1 MTDDTKTPDTPSR
14 PPSRAKRHLRL
25 VTASPEAGEQTAA
38 GKGRRK
44 AAAAPASAS
53 GGRGV
58 AGKGRTQGQ
67 SSGQVEGEVIRT
79 RGAKRVKTLRSGV
92 VDRETGITAKQ
103 LAFAEGVA
111 SGMTLSDAYRAAY
124 DARLMTDKSVWE
136 ASCRMLQH
144 FKVRA
149 RLDQIAREREEARR
163 MLATSDAA
171 SALETLRRMMTEAD
185 SDATKVRAAEL
196 LAKSAGVFTERV
208 EIEDKTDRSAS
219 EIEQA
224 IADRLRRLGL
234 AS

>member
-14 PPSRAKRHLRL
+14 PPRAKRHLRL
-25 VTASPEAGEQTAA
+25 VTASPDTGKQTGAV
-38 GKGRRK
+38 GKRK
-44 AAAAPASAS
+44 AAAAGSASAS

-58 AGKGRTQGQ
+58 AGKGRTQGEG
-67 SSGQVEGEVIRT
+67 SGQVEGEVIRT
-79 RGAKRVKTLRSGV
+79 RGAKRAKTLRSGV

-171 SALETLRRMMTEAD
+171 SALETLRRMMTQAD
-185 SDATKVRAAEL
+185 SDSTKVRAAEL
-196 LAKSAGVFTERV
+196 LAKAAGVFTDKV

-219 EIEQA
+219 EIEHA

>member
-1 MTDDTKTPDTPSR
+1 MTDDTKTPANPPR
-14 PPSRAKRHLRL
+14 PTNRAKRHLRV

-38 GKGRRK
+38 
-44 AAAAPASAS
+44 APASAS
-53 GGRGV
+53 GGRG
-58 AGKGRTQGQ
+58 AIGEGKEQGG
-67 SSGQVEGEVIRT
+67 SSGQAEGEVIRT
-79 RGAKRVKTLRSGV
+79 RGAKRAKTLRSGV

-136 ASCRMLQH
+136 AACRMLQH
-144 FKVRA
+144 SKVRA

-171 SALETLRRMMTEAD
+171 AALETLRRMMERAD

-196 LAKSAGVFTERV
+196 LAKAAGVFTDKV

-219 EIEQA
+219 DIEHA

>member
-1 MTDDTKTPDTPSR
+1 M
-14 PPSRAKRHLRL
+14 
-25 VTASPEAGEQTAA
+25 
-38 GKGRRK
+38 
-44 AAAAPASAS
+44 
-53 GGRGV
+53 
-58 AGKGRTQGQ
+58 
-67 SSGQVEGEVIRT
+67 IRT
-79 RGAKRVKTLRSGV
+79 RGAKRAKTLRSGV

-124 DARLMTDKSVWE
+124 DARLMTDKSIWE
-136 ASCRMLQH
+136 SACKMVNH
-144 FKVRA
+144 VKVRT

-171 SALETLRRMMTEAD
+171 SALETLRRMMAEAD

>member
-1 MTDDTKTPDTPSR
+1 M
-14 PPSRAKRHLRL
+14 
-25 VTASPEAGEQTAA
+25 
-38 GKGRRK
+38 
-44 AAAAPASAS
+44 
-53 GGRGV
+53 
-58 AGKGRTQGQ
+58 
-67 SSGQVEGEVIRT
+67 
-79 RGAKRVKTLRSGV
+79 
-92 VDRETGITAKQ
+92 VDRDTGMTAKQ

-124 DARLMTDKSVWE
+124 DARLMTAKSVWE
-136 ASCRMLQH
+136 SACKMVGH
-144 FKVRA
+144 VKVRA

-171 SALETLRRMMTEAD
+171 SALETLRLMMATAD
-185 SDATKVRAAEL
+185 SDSTKVRAAEL
-196 LAKSAGVFTERV
+196 LAKAAGVFTERV

>member
-1 MTDDTKTPDTPSR
+1 MTDETKTPDTSR

-25 VTASPEAGEQTAA
+25 VTASPEAAA
-38 GKGRRK
+38 GKGRGK

-53 GGRGV
+53 VGRGV
-58 AGKGRTQGQ
+58 AAKGRTQGQ

-79 RGAKRVKTLRSGV
+79 RGAKRAKTLRSGV

-124 DARLMTDKSVWE
+124 DARLMTDKSIWE
-136 ASCRMLQH
+136 SACKMVNH
-144 FKVRA
+144 VKVRT

>member
-1 MTDDTKTPDTPSR
+1 M
-14 PPSRAKRHLRL
+14 
-25 VTASPEAGEQTAA
+25 
-38 GKGRRK
+38 
-44 AAAAPASAS
+44 
-53 GGRGV
+53 
-58 AGKGRTQGQ
+58 
-67 SSGQVEGEVIRT
+67 IRT
-79 RGAKRVKTLRSGV
+79 RGAKRAKTLRSGV

-136 ASCRMLQH
+136 AACRMLQH
-144 FKVRA
+144 SKVRA

-171 SALETLRRMMTEAD
+171 AALETLRRMMERAD

-196 LAKSAGVFTERV
+196 LAKAAGVFTDKV

-219 EIEQA
+219 DIEHA

>member
-1 MTDDTKTPDTPSR
+1 MTDDTAPAKTSR
-14 PPSRAKRHLRL
+14 PPRAKRHLT
-25 VTASPEAGEQTAA
+25 VVGGKDTGTHGERAKPQRGRGAA
-38 GKGRRK
+38 GKGVTR
-44 AAAAPASAS
+44 
-53 GGRGV
+53 GGSNEQAKGE
-58 AGKGRTQGQ
+58 AG
-67 SSGQVEGEVIRT
+67 EART
-79 RGAKRVKTLRSGV
+79 RGAKRAKTVRSGV

-124 DARLMTDKSVWE
+124 DSRLMTDKSIWE
-136 ASCRMLQH
+136 SACKMVNH
-144 FKVRA
+144 VKVRT
-149 RLDQIAREREEARR
+149 RLDQIARERDEARR

-171 SALETLRRMMTEAD
+171 AALETLRLMMAKAD

-196 LAKSAGVFTERV
+196 LAKASGVFTDKV